1 MESVVLLG
9 LMGVGYLMN
18 KDNDKKHKLYSETQP
33 PLFVGSGNSVYD
45 QANYADA
52 KKYEIGLM
60 EENHQLSLQGDSK
73 MIDSLNMNGRN
84 TLRDTTDTTQG
95 IDNQIQSMSGS
106 KISRDDFLIND
117 QGIKIEPFFSGTP
130 PNINYDD
137 NVSLTRHQGG
147 QHAFRGQ
154 KRETGPLFEL
164 QRDYGNVFGNQF
176 EGVRADQSRYINGSN
191 RTNELP
197 FEQERVAHIDQKSD
211 INRDVGL
218 TYAQRNNIDNLRTL
232 NNQKQS
238 FGAKV
243 LGGKGID
250 HRGEVGEVFQHSPD
264 ADYVNTADRWLVT
277 TGAITSQT
285 IQPEQ
290 IIKETNRAHFNEGKL
305 GPAGAVNFNPS
316 EKRPMFKKSTNQQ
329 LDVDTNRN
337 MNLEMM
343 ATDDNHNKD
352 SYFAY
357 PNEREITA
365 ERTYE
370 GNIKSVFTGETERLY
385 DTVKPTIKE
394 TTLDDSRNGFV
405 GSTATTVPTE
415 RLQDNVKPTV
425 KQTTNYEYSGN
436 AGSYLH
442 GSMAN
447 DQYYRA
453 DLNPNKEIISQG
465 REPTPE
471 NTKLASGMDTM
482 NVDIKK
488 IESDYFNPRINNVD
502 KVYQEI
508 PTDNTCEYTRDKD
521 TLNNVKLSDRL
532 DPTMLDPFKE
542 NPYTQSLASFAY

>member
-18 KDNDKKHKLYSETQP
+18 KDEKNKTYSEVQP
-33 PLFVGSGNSVYD
+33 PLFEGSGNTVYD
-45 QANYADA
+45 QANYVDA
-52 KKYEIGLM
+52 KNYEIGLVNKNHDLAM
-60 EENHQLSLQGDSK
+60 EGDSK
-73 MIDSLNMNGRN
+73 VIDSLNMNGRN
-84 TLRDTTDTTQG
+84 TLRDTLDINET
-95 IDNQIQSMSGS
+95 NMIQSMSGS
-106 KISRDDFLIND
+106 SLSRDDFLVND
-117 QGIKIEPFFSGTP
+117 QGIKIEPFFSGSSA
-130 PNINYDD
+130 NINLDD

-147 QHAFRGQ
+147 EHARRGRRTEIGQ
-154 KRETGPLFEL
+154 FFEN

-176 EGVRADQSRYINGSN
+176 AGVRTDQSRYIAGDE
-191 RTNELP
+191 RRNELP

-211 INRDVGL
+211 INRDVDL
-218 TYAQRNNIDNLRTL
+218 AYAQRNSVDALRSLT
-232 NNQKQS
+232 NQKQS
-238 FGAKV
+238 FSGKV

-250 HRGEVGEVFQHSPD
+250 NRGEIGEVFQHSPD
-264 ADYVNTADRWLVT
+264 ADYLNTADRWLVS
-277 TGAITSQT
+277 TGAITAHK

-290 IIKETNRAHFNEGKL
+290 IMKETNRTHFNEGKL
-305 GPAGAVNFNPS
+305 GPAVAVNFNPS

-329 LDVDTNRN
+329 LDIDTNRN
-337 MNLEMM
+337 ANLETM
-343 ATDDNHNKD
+343 ASDDNHNKD

-357 PNEREITA
+357 PNEREITE

-370 GNIKSVFTGETERLY
+370 GNIKSVFQGETERLY
-385 DTVKPTIKE
+385 DSVKATVKE

-405 GSTATTVPTE
+405 GSSITAVPKE
-415 RLQDNVKPTV
+415 RLQDNVRPTI
-425 KQTTNYEYSGN
+425 KQTTNYEHSGN

-465 REPTPE
+465 RAPTTE
-471 NTKLASGMDTM
+471 KTKLANGMDTL

-488 IESDYFNPRINNVD
+488 IESDYFNPRINNAD

-508 PTDNTCEYTRDKD
+508 PTDNTCEYTQEKD
-521 TLNNVKLSDRL
+521 TLDNVKLSDRL
-532 DPTMLDPFKE
+532 DPVMLDPFKE